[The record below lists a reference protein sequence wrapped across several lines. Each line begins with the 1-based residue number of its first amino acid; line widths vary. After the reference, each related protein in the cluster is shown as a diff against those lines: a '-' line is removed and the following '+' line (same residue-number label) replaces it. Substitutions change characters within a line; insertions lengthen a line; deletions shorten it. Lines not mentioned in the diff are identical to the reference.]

1 MIVVEQ
7 ILQRSSMM
15 LSIKVKE
22 VVQVRMVLVVDAQQL
37 VIVEVVNHIQNV
49 LMQVAKVVK
58 QQLST
63 KSMINAMRK

>member
-1 MIVVEQ
+1 M
-7 ILQRSSMM
+7 L

-22 VVQVRMVLVVDAQQL
+22 VVQVRMVLIVDAQQV

-58 QQLST
+58 
-63 KSMINAMRK
+63 